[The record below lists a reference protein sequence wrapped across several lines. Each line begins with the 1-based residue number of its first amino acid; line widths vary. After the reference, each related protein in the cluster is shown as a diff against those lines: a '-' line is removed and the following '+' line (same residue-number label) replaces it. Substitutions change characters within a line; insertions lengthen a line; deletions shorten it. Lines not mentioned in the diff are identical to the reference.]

1 MTSLNRLA
9 VVAVTLTIMV
19 SGAQAQLVSD
29 DFDAYAAGS
38 PPPSPWWNWGTSG
51 TMLVDDTVFWG
62 PSGKSVQLN
71 RVLFDHQ
78 AFAFGQTFPPLIGET
93 DLTYHF
99 MLAGGSDREALCV
112 FGRDASDNTV
122 AWWVSHGGFFGN
134 AVATYS
140 DSQSWTWVMD
150 IASDT
155 WYGVHLLIDP
165 IAYTY
170 DITVWQDDN
179 PTNTATVTGLAFR
192 NGASADVITEL
203 QIGDFYDSF
212 SDVRPAYLDEVLL
225 IGPYVFADGFETG
238 HTGAWTAVQP

>member
-1 MTSLNRLA
+1 MDAVAAAAARIGEGEVVMGWMSRLA
-9 VVAVTLTIMV
+9 VIAVVVALAVP
-19 SGAQAQLVSD
+19 GAEAQLVYD
-29 DFDAYAAGS
+29 DFDAYATGA

-62 PSGKSVQLN
+62 PSGKSVQIN

-78 AFAFGQTFPPLIGET
+78 AFAIGQTFPPLVGDT

-122 AWWVSHGGFFGN
+122 AWWVSHGGQFGN

-140 DSQSWTWVMD
+140 DSQGWTWIMD

-165 IAYTY
+165 VSSTY
-170 DITVWQDDN
+170 DVTVWQDDN
-179 PTNTATVTGLAFR
+179 PATTATATDL
-192 NGASADVITEL
+192 
-203 QIGDFYDSF
+203 
-212 SDVRPAYLDEVLL
+212 
-225 IGPYVFADGFETG
+225 
-238 HTGAWTAVQP
+238 